1 MKIWKRALSVSITG
15 VMLAA
20 APMTALAASPE
31 FARTS
36 EEWARLRDNKMEY
49 DELED
54 LIAEYN
60 TTVQTN
66 QLDLNEFR
74 RDYGDTKDDVSDKYR
89 DMANEIYAN
98 ISYPDSD
105 DPTSGYVVASMLS
118 AEIQAKNMEKQADDN
133 LEDSEIIGWNYK
145 QAEKTLVTVAQSN
158 MVTLEKNQLSLK
170 QAEIA
175 RDQAQM
181 SLTSAET
188 RAAIG
193 TATQVDVLNAREAL
207 QTAERN
213 VESAKSNIE
222 NVRQKLLVMTGWTYD
237 AQPEICQVPAADV
250 SRIQGMDPA
259 ADREKALENNY
270 TLLVNKKK
278 LKNAESGTTKE
289 SLQKTI
295 ADNEQKIG
303 SALVTNYQN
312 VLAAKLAYDQ
322 AAAELELARRDLQ
335 SMELQFQQGKASQ
348 NQLTTQQYDL
358 QNKEL
363 AMKTADLNLFQ
374 TMETYDWAVKGLASA
389 A

>member
-1 MKIWKRALSVSITG
+1 MKIWKRALVRKHHRSD
-15 VMLAA
+15 
-20 APMTALAASPE
+20 
-31 FARTS
+31 ARGGAHDRS
-36 EEWARLRDNKMEY
+36 GSQPGIRQNFRGGARLRDNKMEY

-105 DPTSGYVVASMLS
+105 DPTYDYVVASMLS

>member
-1 MKIWKRALSVSITG
+1 MKNWKRALSVSITG

-105 DPTSGYVVASMLS
+105 DPTYGYLVASMLS

-250 SRIQGMDPA
+250 SRIQEMDPA

-335 SMELQFQQGKASQ
+335 SMELQFQQGRASQ
-348 NQLTTQQYDL
+348 NQLTSQQYNL